1 MMWIPETINN
11 HDWLESERGNGK
23 SALVSVCA
31 SEVAIEP
38 VEWIW
43 QGRLA
48 VGKHTCIAGEPGAS
62 KSQLTMY
69 IATTVSIAGPWPCG
83 EGNAPHGSVIILSAE
98 DGVADTIIPRLDAAG
113 ADRGR
118 VHIVSAVREADGR
131 RAFNLQSDLAL
142 LEQEVRR
149 IGDVAVIII
158 DPVSSYMGKT
168 DSHKNAEVR
177 GVLEPIG
184 EFADRMRVAILSVT
198 HFSKTGASTTTKAL
212 HRFIGSIAFVGAP
225 RIALAVIEDAE
236 NDRRLLLHAKNNL
249 APPPLGLAY
258 RIKDKLVGE
267 PGRLVTAPYVV
278 WDLDHVTVTANEA
291 LAADA
296 TMGGD
301 ATAGEADDFLRE
313 LLAKGP
319 VSAKQVKAD
328 VEEAGLSW
336 STIKRAKAR
345 LGIKA
350 QKAGMDG
357 GWSWSMPR
365 RGPNPPEGDHVS
377 EMSPFGKT
385 GHIDEPLR
393 ENWKGTTEMPRKAE
407 GDHVLNVSPFVPV
420 EPLRDVGSD
429 EHLRNQTALDEL
441 PDLPP
446 FLDRRARP

>member
-1 MMWIPETINN
+1 MMWTPKSINN
-11 HDWLESERGNGK
+11 YDPWLESERGNGK
-23 SALVSVCA
+23 STLVSVCA

-38 VEWIW
+38 VDWIW

-69 IATTVSIAGPWPCG
+69 IATTVSVAGPWPCG

-98 DGVADTIIPRLDAAG
+98 DGAADTIIPRLHAAG

-118 VHIVSAVREADGR
+118 VHIVSAVQEADGR

-149 IGDVAVIII
+149 IGDVTLIII

-184 EFADRMRVAILSVT
+184 EFAERMRVAVLSVT
-198 HFSKTGASTTTKAL
+198 HFSKAGASTSTKAL

-225 RIALAVIEDAE
+225 RIALAVIEDTE

-258 RIKDKLVGE
+258 RIKEKLVGE
-267 PGRLVTAPYVV
+267 PGRLVTASYVV

-296 TMGGD
+296 TIGGD
-301 ATAGEADDFLRE
+301 STAKSEAENFLRE
-313 LLAKGP
+313 LLAEGP
-319 VSAKQVKAD
+319 VPAKRIRAD
-328 VEEAGLSW
+328 VEAAALSW

-350 QKAGMDG
+350 EKASMDG

-365 RGPNPPEGDHVS
+365 RGPNFPEDDH
-377 EMSPFGKT
+377 
-385 GHIDEPLR
+385 
-393 ENWKGTTEMPRKAE
+393 A
-407 GDHVLNVSPFVPV
+407 LNVSPFVPG
-420 EPLRDVGSD
+420 EPLRQIS
-429 EHLRNQTALDEL
+429 APDEL